1 MESNKEQIG
10 IDNLNREMTPQEF
23 HEDLKKKVIEGL
35 KLAYENMVKF
45 KKEKNS
51 VIVVMRE
58 GKIVHLK
65 P

>member
-1 MESNKEQIG
+1 MASKEYHEEVRNKI
-10 IDNLNREMTPQEF
+10 I
-23 HEDLKKKVIEGL
+23 KGL

>member
-1 MESNKEQIG
+1 
-10 IDNLNREMTPQEF
+10 MTPEQY
-23 HEDLKKKVIEGL
+23 HEDLRKKVIKGL

-51 VIVVMRE
+51 VIVVMRQR
-58 GKIVHLK
+58 KIVHLK

>member
-1 MESNKEQIG
+1 
-10 IDNLNREMTPQEF
+10 MTPEQY
-23 HEDLKKKVIEGL
+23 HEDLRKKVLEGL
-35 KLAYENMVKF
+35 KLAFQNMVKF

-58 GKIVHLK
+58 GKIVYLK

>member
-1 MESNKEQIG
+1 
-10 IDNLNREMTPQEF
+10 MTPEQY
-23 HEDLKKKVIEGL
+23 HEDLRNKVLEGL
-35 KLAYENMVKF
+35 KLAYQNMVKF

>member
-1 MESNKEQIG
+1 MESNKVQIG

>member
-1 MESNKEQIG
+1 
-10 IDNLNREMTPQEF
+10 MTPEEF

-35 KLAYENMVKF
+35 KLAYQNMVKF

>member
-1 MESNKEQIG
+1 MASKEYHAEIRDK
-10 IDNLNREMTPQEF
+10 I
-23 HEDLKKKVIEGL
+23 IEGL

-51 VIVVMRE
+51 VIVVMRD

>member
-1 MESNKEQIG
+1 
-10 IDNLNREMTPQEF
+10 MTPEEY
-23 HEDLKKKVIEGL
+23 HEDLRKKVLKGL
-35 KLAYENMVKF
+35 KLAYQNMVKF

>member
-1 MESNKEQIG
+1 
-10 IDNLNREMTPQEF
+10 MTPEQY
-23 HEDLKKKVIEGL
+23 HEDLRKKVLAGL

-58 GKIVHLK
+58 GKIVHSK

>member
-1 MESNKEQIG
+1 
-10 IDNLNREMTPQEF
+10 MTPEQY
-23 HEDLKKKVIEGL
+23 HEDLRKKVLEGL
-35 KLAYENMVKF
+35 KLAYQNMVKF

>member
-1 MESNKEQIG
+1 MEAKNNKDG
-10 IDNLNREMTPQEF
+10 IDNLNREMTPHEF
-23 HEDLKKKVIEGL
+23 HEDLKKKVLEGL
-35 KLAYENMVKF
+35 KLAYQNMVKF